1 MYIPKAF
8 EVNDNSMASLS
19 IKGFRLYTTTWDF
32 SKDSGGNSMY
42 IRLPKES
49 KDQIIYKIKD
59 YFYNERSEEIG
70 DLAAGNLLDFVL
82 KEIGPYFYNQGVKDA
97 KEMFEQKMMS
107 LEEDIQSLE
116 RPIIPYNKN

>member
-1 MYIPKAF
+1 
-8 EVNDNSMASLS
+8 
-19 IKGFRLYTTTWDF
+19 
-32 SKDSGGNSMY
+32 MY
-42 IRLPKES
+42 IRLPKEI

-59 YFYNERSEEIG
+59 YFYTERSEEIG

-97 KEMFEQKMMS
+97 KEIFEQKVMS

>member
-1 MYIPKAF
+1 
-8 EVNDNSMASLS
+8 
-19 IKGFRLYTTTWDF
+19 
-32 SKDSGGNSMY
+32 MY
-42 IRLPKES
+42 IRLPKEI

-97 KEMFEQKMMS
+97 KEMFEQKMLS